1 MPTETA
7 NGQTVQPEFREKL
20 VEKIEKLM
28 TDGSPDASDPR
39 LANVFVFDSFSAD
52 HYVSYDNSAAAFT
65 PYGLDVL
72 PTLSRVV
79 SKPPSA
85 RRALKSTVGAERR
98 NARVLK
104 SSSKARHS
112 PFLSTTY
119 RRRFRPSLLAHCTE
133 MRAGE
138 IRALQLGD
146 IHADD
151 NAPSICH
158 QIEHGCQ
165 ANRPRWR
172 RQRRP
177 CESVGAS
184 VPTLPRTGS
193 DE

>member
-1 MPTETA
+1 MRKNKATE
-7 NGQTVQPEFREKL
+7 GFRSINL
-20 VEKIEKLM
+20 FFGHV
-28 TDGSPDASDPR
+28 R
-39 LANVFVFDSFSAD
+39 D
-52 HYVSYDNSAAAFT
+52 H
-65 PYGLDVL
+65 
-72 PTLSRVV
+72 TLSIRVV

-98 NARVLK
+98 KARVLK
-104 SSSKARHS
+104 SSPKARHYS
-112 PFLSTTY
+112 LSITAY
-119 RRRFRPSLLAHCTE
+119 RRRFRPSLLAHCTG

-146 IHADD
+146 NHADD

-165 ANRPRWR
+165 VNLPRWR